1 MRHKPRKY
9 PPRPKNHANLIAGG
23 KKCLYNSALSTIK
36 TIHGDFT
43 GNIRVSGGFVIIE
56 GNLNGNLV
64 TLGKNAV
71 LGPDDIDVRPGEQII
86 VDGDVYGILE
96 AENSYVRI
104 KGDVFGFV
112 ETSLQKV
119 KTVIDGKTWGPSQEP
134 QENVSQNGQQLCLP
148 GTFNNE
154 GPVEIISLV
163 YLDSLQKNYG
173 PYMIVYEHS
182 FRKLLDKGSRSVKPK
197 EWEISRF
204 KRDVAE
210 AAENDPKIAG
220 FVSMN
225 PDLKLDFDI
234 NRYMEL
240 ARRLNKNP

>member
-1 MRHKPRKY
+1 MRQRRY
-9 PPRPKNHANLIAGG
+9 PPRPKNHANLIAGS
-23 KKCLYNSALSTIK
+23 KKPLHSSALSTIK
-36 TIHGDFT
+36 TINGDFT

-64 TLGKNAV
+64 ALQRNAIP
-71 LGPDDIDVRPGEQII
+71 GPDDIDIGPGEQII
-86 VDGDVYGILE
+86 VDGDVYGTLE

-119 KTVIDGKTWGPSQEP
+119 KTVIDGKTCGPYQQPKESAP
-134 QENVSQNGQQLCLP
+134 QNGQQLSLP
-148 GTFNNE
+148 GTLNNE
-154 GPVEIISLV
+154 GPVELISLV
-163 YLDSLQKNYG
+163 YLDSLQKDYG
-173 PYMIVYEHS
+173 AYMMTYEHN

-210 AAENDPKIAG
+210 AAEKDPKIAG
-220 FVSMN
+220 FVSRN
-225 PDLKLDFDI
+225 PELKIDFDI

-240 ARRLNKNP
+240 AKQIASNP